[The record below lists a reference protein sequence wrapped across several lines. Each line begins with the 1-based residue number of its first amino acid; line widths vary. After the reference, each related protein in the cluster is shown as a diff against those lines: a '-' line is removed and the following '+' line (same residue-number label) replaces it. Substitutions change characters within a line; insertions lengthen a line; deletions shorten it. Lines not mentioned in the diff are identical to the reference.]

1 MTLPRNSNPFH
12 CPAPDLRGQ
21 ERTKQGKLLDS
32 VEVTY
37 PVSYR
42 YNGGTIIDDEW
53 YTGYEVP
60 PPILPDGYELVN
72 IGVGLQLNAR
82 PPYAT
87 MLMKKSQPSKGAVLS
102 EDRLYRYH
110 LWRTENNIRREHVLF
125 IGLNPSTADETE
137 DDMTIKKCL
146 GFAKLWGFKGIHMLN
161 LYAFRATLPEDLV
174 RAKAPIHEPGPSDKT
189 TNLLAYYG
197 QRCGK
202 VVACWGS
209 VAKKHRE
216 ALKWDERIA
225 AVFDLI
231 DQPIYCLG
239 KTGDGSPRHPSRIA
253 YSTPLEVYRE
263 RIE

>member
-1 MTLPRNSNPFH
+1 MLPDNTKPFH
-12 CPAPDLRGQ
+12 CPAPDLRGK
-21 ERTKQGKLLDS
+21 ERNKQGKLLDS

-42 YNGGTIIDDEW
+42 YNGGTTIEDEW

-72 IGVGLQLNAR
+72 LGVGLQLNAR

-87 MLMKKSQPSKGAVLS
+87 MLLKKSKPATGAVFS
-102 EDRLYRYH
+102 DDRTYRYH
-110 LWRTENNIRREHVLF
+110 LWRTENNIRREHVMF

-146 GFAKLWGFKGIHMLN
+146 GFAKQWGFKGIHMLN
-161 LYAFRATLPEDLV
+161 LFAHRATQPDDLLLTEE
-174 RAKAPIHEPGPSDKT
+174 PIGNVTRND
-189 TNLLAYYG
+189 NLVAYYG

-202 VVACWGS
+202 VVVCWGAVS
-209 VAKKHRE
+209 AKLQQ
-216 ALKWDERIA
+216 ALNWDERVA
-225 AVFDLI
+225 TVLDLI

-239 KTGDGSPRHPSRIA
+239 KTADGSPRHPSRIA
-253 YSTPLEVYRE
+253 YATPLEVYRE
-263 RIE
+263 KLE